1 MIALTLPVS
10 EVGKVLFGAG
20 WAEVA
25 RLPFVDAVVWVVG
38 IEGQG
43 FWNATCLRIGA
54 GFAVEFGG

>member
-1 MIALTLPVS
+1 VTLPVS
-10 EVGKVLFGAG
+10 EISKVLFGAG

-25 RLPFVDAVVWVVG
+25 GLPFVDAVAWVVR

-43 FWNATCLRIGA
+43 VWNATCLGIGA